1 MAYMSALIGHL
12 IRKYVILISYE
23 IFSLSKV
30 NIIMAMQIF
39 IKQYILIFFMK
50 KDWYVTVR

>member
-1 MAYMSALIGHL
+1 MPYMIDLIYHL
-12 IRKYVILISYE
+12 IRKYMILASYE

-39 IKQYILIFFMK
+39 IKHSTF
-50 KDWYVTVR
+50 